1 MSAVTTKSHSAAVPE
16 WLTAPLV
23 IGTVVILFWLF
34 MTVFAA
40 LIVQFDPLEMVA
52 RRLQP
57 PSWAHWLGTDALG
70 RDVLAR
76 TLHGAAHS
84 LPIAVLV
91 VVSAVVIGSLLGAI
105 SGFVGGLTG
114 AAIMRL
120 VDVTLS

>member
-1 MSAVTTKSHSAAVPE
+1 MSAVATKPRSAAVPE
-16 WLTAPLV
+16 WLTAPLA

-34 MTVFAA
+34 MTAFAN
-40 LIVQFDPLEMVA
+40 LVVQFDPLEMVA

-114 AAIMRL
+114 AALMRL
-120 VDVTLS
+120 